1 MLGERNPV
9 GDVDIS
15 VGLDGLLEPEVGVG
29 EGDEDEDSSDE
40 DVGDKTEG
48 PNNALERIDYCGDFW
63 FLQRKWANL
72 NIGNICNLD
81 NLDYNLITNE
91 KKLFCLYF

>member
-1 MLGERNPV
+1 MLGKRNPV
-9 GDVDIS
+9 DDVDIS

-48 PNNALERIDYCGDFW
+48 PNKALERIDYCGDFW
-63 FLQRKWANL
+63 LLKRKGANL
-72 NIGNICNLD
+72 NIRN
-81 NLDYNLITNE
+81 
-91 KKLFCLYF
+91 